1 MGPSLYNIL
10 TTVLYTFRWIGLAI
24 LTIASM
30 AILISE
36 AAKSKLSPGKVLAV
50 AGSAIV
56 AAVIFWILPTIVSD
70 ATSDSNTLVNGGVS
84 GCAYQAVGGCR

>member
-1 MGPSLYNIL
+1 MGTQLGNIL
-10 TTVLYTFRWIGLAI
+10 ESVLLVFRWIGLII

-36 AAKSKLSPGKVLAV
+36 STKSKLSPGKVLAV

-56 AAVIFWILPTIVSD
+56 AAVVFWILPT
-70 ATSDSNTLVNGGVS
+70 LVNYARVDSDTIIPNAPIGG
-84 GCAYQAVGGCR
+84 YR

>member
-1 MGPSLYNIL
+1 MGTNLATLLYN
-10 TTVLYTFRWIGLAI
+10 VLIAFRWIGLII

-36 AAKSKLSPGKVLAV
+36 SAKAKLSPGKVLAV

-56 AAVIFWILPTIVSD
+56 AAVVFWVLPSLVNYARVD
-70 ATSDSNTLVNGGVS
+70 ATTLVPGQPIGG
-84 GCAYQAVGGCR
+84 YR

>member
-1 MGPSLYNIL
+1 MGTSLYNIL
-10 TTVLYTFRWIGLAI
+10 TNVMYAFRYIGLAI

-56 AAVIFWILPTIVSD
+56 AAVVFWILPTIVSD
-70 ATSDSNTLVNGGVS
+70 ATSDSGQVVGSTS
-84 GCAYQAVGGCR
+84 GCAYQAVCR